1 MNCTK
6 VLSEVMDY
14 YNNFVSK
21 FPSTSEKC
29 RRETVE
35 SLLKTYKSQL
45 TGMEYSS
52 IVHQMEELVTEV
64 CNPQKKTRLSNEIPK
79 ENQKQAYLPSDG
91 EAIKYPN
98 RRRAIACRR
107 LQQPNIFAH
116 CQQINSSEMCT
127 TSGPLNTNETR
138 QAMNGFNT
146 FSERMVYCE
155 ISENRIVLKINK
167 KALV

>member
-14 YNNFVSK
+14 YNNFVKK

-45 TGMEYSS
+45 TGMEYSY

-64 CNPQKKTRLSNEIPK
+64 CNPQKKIRLSNEIPK
-79 ENQKQAYLPSDG
+79 ENPKQEYLPSGG
-91 EAIKYPN
+91 ETYKHPN
-98 RRRAIACRR
+98 RRRAMACRR
-107 LQQPNIFAH
+107 LQQQNISAH
-116 CQQINSSEMCT
+116 CQQMNISEKCT
-127 TSGPLNTNETR
+127 TSGSLNTNETG
-138 QAMNGFNT
+138 QAMNGFNKY
-146 FSERMVYCE
+146 SKRMVYCE

-167 KALV
+167 KALA